1 MNRRQFASLSL
12 LMFLPKVK
20 GLGEHTDLR
29 YLLNHVINPFKGLK
43 IDLYAI
49 EEWVKSLPDTPSINV
64 FAEYILDQIEL
75 DYIENRVVLVDGIVL
90 SETEVK
96 LYYARELYA

>member
-12 LMFLPKVK
+12 LIFLPKIN

-29 YLLNHVINPFKGLK
+29 YLLKQVINPFKDLK
-43 IDLYAI
+43 IDLYVI
-49 EEWVKSLPDTPSINV
+49 EEWVKSLPDTPSINI
-64 FAEYILDQIEL
+64 FAEYILGQIEL

-96 LYYARELYA
+96 LYCARELYA